1 MTSSEWE
8 EFSQIAAL
16 CRGGNY
22 NSINVASK
30 IRSVAIV
37 AAYEFIRSEF
47 EKRAQEFK
55 EKAKAEL
62 LNETPVSGACLIRP
76 PPAMNGLK

>member
-1 MTSSEWE
+1 MTSNEWE

-30 IRSVAIV
+30 IRSAAIV
-37 AAYEFIRSEF
+37 AAYEFIQAEF

-55 EKAKAEL
+55 EKAKMEL
-62 LNETPVSGACLIRP
+62 LSETPTQDAAAV
-76 PPAMNGLK
+76 

>member
-1 MTSSEWE
+1 MTSNEWE

-30 IRSVAIV
+30 IRSAAIV
-37 AAYEFIRSEF
+37 AAYEFIQAEL
-47 EKRAQEFK
+47 EKRAQELND
-55 EKAKAEL
+55 EKPTIIPQVTAE
-62 LNETPVSGACLIRP
+62 A
-76 PPAMNGLK
+76 